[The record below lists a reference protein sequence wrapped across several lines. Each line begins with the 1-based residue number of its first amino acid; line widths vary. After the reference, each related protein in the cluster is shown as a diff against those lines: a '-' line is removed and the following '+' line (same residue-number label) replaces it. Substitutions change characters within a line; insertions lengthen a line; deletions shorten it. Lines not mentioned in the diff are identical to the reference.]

1 MIEISNPISVP
12 ALFDDLPVPPTSH
25 ADAVC
30 YQSDMQQPCMLTLH
44 SPEQLQH
51 PRTEQPQLS
60 GTQASNSDTRIDIF
74 VHNTVVDMPFKVSK
88 ASPISECS
96 TLPSSTPVVTM
107 SDPSLTQACTAVLQ
121 QSGGV
126 RIVQKTSQCH
136 VTLCHCLEHDDS
148 SGGGERHHLLDRL
161 QPSSHSHQNNH
172 HHPSFGTQ

>member
-60 GTQASNSDTRIDIF
+60 GTEASNSDTLIDIF
-74 VHNTVVDMPFKVSK
+74 VLNTTPFKVSK
-88 ASPISECS
+88 
-96 TLPSSTPVVTM
+96 V
-107 SDPSLTQACTAVLQ
+107 SL
-121 QSGGV
+121 
-126 RIVQKTSQCH
+126 
-136 VTLCHCLEHDDS
+136 
-148 SGGGERHHLLDRL
+148 
-161 QPSSHSHQNNH
+161 
-172 HHPSFGTQ
+172 

>member
-1 MIEISNPISVP
+1 
-12 ALFDDLPVPPTSH
+12 
-25 ADAVC
+25 
-30 YQSDMQQPCMLTLH
+30 MLTLY

-60 GTQASNSDTRIDIF
+60 GPQASNSDTCIDIF

-88 ASPISECS
+88 ASNISECS
-96 TLPSSTPVVTM
+96 TLPSAQLHTS

-126 RIVQKTSQCH
+126 RIVQTRTQCH

-148 SGGGERHHLLDRL
+148 SGGGERHHLLDNL
-161 QPSSHSHQNNH
+161 QPSPHSHENNH